1 MKRSLLPLILSFLL
15 LFIVSVPVVAQDDD
29 GPEIVIETSQVS
41 QRQEDSEEGYI
52 PPMYTVVSPNY
63 AMEATKNESLP
74 AKYDAREDG
83 RIPFVKDQGK
93 DGVCWTFAGNSSLEA
108 YFAPDRIY
116 NFSENH
122 VRYSLSDSDAM
133 PNPWGF
139 DRPPSGGGNFT
150 MYGNY
155 LMRWSGPVF
164 TEDDPYVVT
173 DVPRSLDEVNSK
185 PVRFHVQGFLTLP
198 NPAEYPQDVSDE
210 QRAAH
215 VELVKQYIYSH
226 GSVSTSI
233 YHNDAYLNHRTNAY
247 YYDPA
252 GPVLGGNHAVSLVGW
267 DDAYPKTNFK
277 QPQPE
282 NNGAFIVK
290 NSWGEDNGD
299 NGYFYLSYED
309 VYAGWF
315 AGVIDRVDP
324 VDRLDTIYQYDPF
337 GMNAASYFNTGSTT
351 EAKAWFANVFM
362 VQGDEEALEA
372 VSFMTN
378 GMGLEYEV
386 WVNTETGSM
395 DDWSK
400 FQKRK
405 TGTIEMTGYHTVYLD
420 TPVALREAGS
430 KFAVAV
436 MAKTANPS
444 DRLIPLELPVAGDDY
459 SIGNTNATANPG
471 ESFIC
476 SNPERFLWTD
486 INDGD
491 NYKDSNMS
499 VCLKAYTTNRKDDT
513 PIVSYQF
520 KNAANEA
527 VEAVEAGDIHGE
539 AQYQNKGTGRKNVRS
554 FVALYKDGIMVD
566 CAVSPIYPVDAG
578 KGTTLLT
585 DAVTVPEK
593 TDGYIL
599 KQFVWDFDTLSPIA
613 DPAQLVESV

>member
-1 MKRSLLPLILSFLL
+1 MKRTLFSLLLSFLL
-15 LFIVSVPVVAQDDD
+15 LFTFSAPVIAQDDD

-41 QRQEDSEEGYI
+41 QRQESSEEGFV
-52 PPMYTVVSPNY
+52 PPAYTVVSPNY
-63 AMEATKNESLP
+63 AMEATKNETLP
-74 AKYDAREDG
+74 TKYNSRDDA

-108 YFAPDRIY
+108 YFAPDQIY

-122 VRYSLSDSDAM
+122 VRYSLSDSDTM

-139 DRPPSGGGNFT
+139 DRSPSGGGNFT
-150 MYGNY
+150 MYANY

-198 NPAEYPQDVSDE
+198 NPEEYPQDVSDE

-233 YHNDAYLNHRTNAY
+233 YHDNAYLNNRTNAY
-247 YYDPA
+247 YYDPT
-252 GPVLGGNHAVSLVGW
+252 GPVSGGNHAVSLVGW
-267 DDAYPKTNFK
+267 DDTYPKTSFK
-277 QPQPE
+277 HPQPE
-282 NNGAFIVK
+282 HNGAFIVK
-290 NSWGEDNGD
+290 NSWGEDSGD

-315 AGVIDRVDP
+315 AGVIDQVDP
-324 VDRLDTIYQYDPF
+324 IGRLDNIYQYDPF
-337 GMNAASYFNTGSTT
+337 GMNAATGYRIEAAT
-351 EAKAWFANVFM
+351 EAKVWFANVFT
-362 VQGDEEALEA
+362 VQGDEESLEA

-400 FQKRK
+400 FQKLK
-405 TGTIEMTGYHTVYLD
+405 TGNIEMTGYHTVYLD
-420 TPVALREAGS
+420 TPVALREEGS
-430 KFAVAV
+430 KFAIAV
-436 MAKTANPS
+436 MAKTDTPS
-444 DRLIPLELPVAGDDY
+444 DKLIPLELPVAGNDY

-471 ESFIC
+471 ESFMC
-476 SNPERFLWTD
+476 PDPERYLW
-486 INDGD
+486 
-491 NYKDSNMS
+491 KDVTTQNILERAN
-499 VCLKAYTTNRKDDT
+499 VCLKAYTTNQKDDT
-513 PIVSYQF
+513 PVVSYQF
-520 KNAANEA
+520 KNAADEG
-527 VEAVEAGDIHGE
+527 VEAIEAGDIHGE
-539 AQYQNKGTGRKNVRS
+539 AHYQNKGTSRKNIRS

-566 CAVSPIYPVDAG
+566 CAISPLYPVDAG
-578 KGTTLLT
+578 KGTTLIT
-585 DAVTVPEK
+585 GAVTVPENPN
-593 TDGYIL
+593 GYVL
-599 KQFVWDFDTLSPIA
+599 KQFVWDFDTLFPIS
-613 DPAQLVESV
+613 DPAQL